1 MKNKL
6 SLLVCA
12 IICSMMAWADC
23 TPTLHEGDYVL
34 RKNGSL
40 DLTTY
45 KSCDRD
51 NQYQVLGLALVKGDV
66 LTVKNVVYGLEE
78 GGASANFT
86 ADKNNGII
94 CQVAGTYDVYI
105 KSDSYKLYIAAV
117 EAVVPEP
124 EVEYSVVGEAP
135 IVPVGGWNVEADE
148 NVMTLVDGV
157 YTLTVKDVELKAQGY
172 QYKFISH
179 RDWQHFKLPENGNV
193 TMTVEKAGKYDI
205 VYTLDP
211 VKPEGK
217 HELKLI
223 EEQQDTT
230 TVIPEPEKVV
240 VRFAADWEKVYAY
253 SWAGT
258 AFGTWPGTE
267 LQKGED
273 GWYAVEVEKGTNM
286 LFTAS
291 DKGPQTVDILDVQ
304 ATVCYELGEKA
315 NNKYAVVVNEKC
327 ELAQDTVPQDTT
339 IVIPEPEK
347 VAVRF
352 VADWEKV
359 YAYSW
364 AGTAFGEWPGT
375 ELQKGED
382 GWYAVEVEKGTNMLF
397 TASDKGPQTV
407 DILDVQAAV
416 CYELGEKKD
425 NKYAVV
431 VNEKCE
437 LAQDTVP
444 QDTTI
449 VIPEP
454 EVEYS
459 VVGEAPIVPVGGWNV
474 EADENVM
481 TLVDG
486 VYTLTVKGVELKAQ
500 GYQYKFISHRDW
512 QHFQLPENGNIT
524 MTVEKAGKYDIVY
537 TLDPVKPEGKHELI
551 LLDEDTTIVIP
562 EPEKVA
568 VRFAAD
574 WEKVYVYSWGGT
586 AFGAWPGT
594 ELQKGEDGWYAVEVE
609 KGTNMLFTAS
619 DKGPQTVDILDVQE
633 AVCYELGDEKDNKY
647 EVVVNELC
655 QLQTALDEV
664 EVSAVVRLVDN
675 KLHATIDGT
684 AELVIYN
691 VTGQMIDN
699 QIVTGEY
706 TRALQSGMY
715 LVRIGGQSYKAVVR

>member
-240 VRFAADWEKVYAY
+240 VRFA
-253 SWAGT
+253 
-258 AFGTWPGTE
+258 
-267 LQKGED
+267 
-273 GWYAVEVEKGTNM
+273 
-286 LFTAS
+286 
-291 DKGPQTVDILDVQ
+291 
-304 ATVCYELGEKA
+304 
-315 NNKYAVVVNEKC
+315 
-327 ELAQDTVPQDTT
+327 
-339 IVIPEPEK
+339 
-347 VAVRF
+347 
-352 VADWEKV
+352 ADWEKV